1 MDRNNEDASLDG
13 IDDAHYMRRAL
24 KLAECASDMG
34 EVPVG
39 AVLVADGE
47 IIAEGWNQPIAQ
59 ADATAHAEID
69 VLRRAGSMRQNY
81 RLTGATLYV
90 TVEPCAM
97 CAGALVNSR
106 VSTVV
111 YATDDPKAGYCG
123 SLGNLVKDPR
133 LNHHVEVRQ
142 GIMAASSQQL
152 LRRFFAAR
160 REGI

>member
-1 MDRNNEDASLDG
+1 MDRNEDASLDG

-24 KLAECASDMG
+24 ELAACASDMG

-97 CAGALVNSR
+97 CAGALVHAR
-106 VSTVV
+106 IDRLVFGAPEPRAGAIVSQQTFLDQA
-111 YATDDPKAGYCG
+111 Y
-123 SLGNLVKDPR
+123 
-133 LNHHVEVRQ
+133 LNHRVLWRGGVLEPECAEMMRVFFRQ
-142 GIMAASSQQL
+142 
-152 LRRFFAAR
+152 RR
-160 REGI
+160 